1 MHDRVEY
8 LKYLKLGVTVVG
20 SGGVNA
26 MFIGDDLPELGSNL
40 VTALA
45 SLDMN
50 NLSHFDSIWK
60 LKYSLVIKSDRR
72 SFRRGLFRWSE

>member
-40 VTALA
+40 IPAMTGLDVDQLTHSEKRLA
-45 SLDMN
+45 N
-50 NLSHFDSIWK
+50 K
-60 LKYSLVIKSDRR
+60 
-72 SFRRGLFRWSE
+72 GQ